1 MTFQGFDK
9 QLVTFLKGLAK
20 NNDKKWFDANKPR
33 FREHVQD
40 PMLACIEAMAKK
52 LEAISPHLTA
62 VAKRQGGSLQRI
74 YRDTRFSKDKSPY
87 NTYIAARFAHDQC
100 EGGTAPGYY
109 LRIDTKNVTLGCG
122 IWQPDTPLVNAIRQ
136 AIVDD
141 PKAWQKAKGNKRFAN
156 EFGELQGESLKRP
169 PRGFDPEHPCVDD
182 LRRKDFVGFCE
193 LPHGDLFDKSFVTK
207 VGNVYRTAKPLM
219 QFLCGALELPF

>member
-1 MTFQGFDK
+1 MTFQAFDK
-9 QLVTFLKGLAK
+9 QLVTFLKSLAK
-20 NNDKKWFDANKPR
+20 NSDKKWFDANKAR

-40 PMLACIEAMAKK
+40 PMLAFIKAMAGKFAK
-52 LEAISPHLTA
+52 SAPHITA

-87 NTYIAARFAHDQC
+87 NTYVAARFAHTHC

-122 IWQPDTPLVNAIRQ
+122 IWQPDTPLVTAIRQ

-141 PKAWQKAKGNKRFAN
+141 PKGWQKARSNKKFVDT
-156 EFGELQGESLKRP
+156 FGELQGESLKRP
-169 PRGFDPEHPCVDD
+169 PRGFDPEHEFVDD

-193 LPHGDLFDKSFVTK
+193 MPHSALVQKGFVANVSKS
-207 VGNVYRTAKPLM
+207 YAAAKPLM
-219 QFLCGALELPF
+219 QFVCKALDLPF